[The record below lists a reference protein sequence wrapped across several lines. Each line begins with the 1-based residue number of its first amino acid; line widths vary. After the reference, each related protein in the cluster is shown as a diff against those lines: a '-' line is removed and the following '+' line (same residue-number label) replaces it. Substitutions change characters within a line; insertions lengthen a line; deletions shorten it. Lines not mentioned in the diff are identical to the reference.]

1 MQMRSSSGVKTS
13 NEILIVIAALG
24 ALVSVRARADPWL
37 PPAGTGKVKAV
48 VRSYHA
54 DRTFSASGWGSET
67 FPSKTRYRE
76 NSLKV
81 TGLHGLG
88 DGWALQVDLR
98 AASVRKTK
106 QKKNVETTQS
116 ASGLQDQLI
125 GLVRGL
131 RQGEGFADAV
141 ALNAVFP
148 IGSTSSTPQLGVG
161 HFAIEP
167 QYLFGIRHRF
177 GSRTAYGSFSVGPRL
192 YLAGHVA
199 QWRATARAGII
210 LVPKVD
216 LFGTLFYARTRTR
229 NAAVA
234 TVDPNASEVYN
245 LLRGGVGF
253 QFAISKSVRPTIAYE
268 TDLAGRDIH
277 AGRRIVAG
285 LSWRY

>member
-1 MQMRSSSGVKTS
+1 MKTS
-13 NEILIVIAALG
+13 KEILIVIASLG
-24 ALVSVRARADPWL
+24 ALVSFPAKADPWL

-54 DRTFSASGWGSET
+54 DRTFAASDWGSQT
-67 FPSKTRYRE
+67 FPSNTRYRE

-88 DGWALQVDLR
+88 DDWALQYDLR
-98 AASVRKTK
+98 AASLRKTK
-106 QKKNVETTQS
+106 QKKKVETTRS
-116 ASGLQDQLI
+116 ASGLQDQVI

-177 GSRTAYGSFSVGPRL
+177 GSRTAYGSFSVGPRF
-192 YLAGHVA
+192 YFAGHVA
-199 QWRATARAGII
+199 QWRATARAGIN

-229 NAAVA
+229 TNAAVA
-234 TVDPNASEVYN
+234 TVDPYASEVYN

-268 TDLAGRDIH
+268 TDLAGRGIH
-277 AGRRIVAG
+277 AGHRIVAG